1 MPASGKWR
9 SLLKLFMD
17 FCHQRVVV
25 LLVSFH
31 DLNILLLSLLNETV
45 QPALLVLRG
54 GWRVNNQRR
63 PMHFCML
70 TRHQQVLEL
79 VN

>member
-31 DLNILLLSLLNETV
+31 DLNILLLSLLDEIV

-54 GWRVNNQRR
+54 GWRVNNQR
-63 PMHFCML
+63 
-70 TRHQQVLEL
+70 
-79 VN
+79 